1 MSKRS
6 SRSIARKR
14 FWNEHNKQTYR
25 CPDCGRTNDEVEGS
39 IEVHHQNGSPYD
51 NRVQNLIGLCGV
63 CHALREDRHPSKDRV
78 RRLVDEVKTE
88 DGMDSKGQARQAKS
102 YSMKTAMEISAE
114 VSETMSNPLFEH
126 NYPVYEGLGFS
137 DFGSLFNIQ
146 PKTRREVALFRLG
159 RFELHQEISSI
170 VHGALSDVRST
181 VKCACCKTKRA
192 RVVCPHPNL
201 DSSHTVR
208 REPLCDP
215 CAMKIRSPVYKEN
228 DDDPEVSQVIA
239 AVEQAVNSDQCPHK

>member
-51 NRVQNLIGLCGV
+51 NRVQNLVGLCGV

-88 DGMDSKGQARQAKS
+88 GGMDSKEQMRQAKAHS
-102 YSMKTAMEISAE
+102 LKTGIKISRE
-114 VSETMSNPLFEH
+114 VDKTMSNPLLEL

-137 DFGSLFNIQ
+137 EFGDMFDIQ

-159 RFELHQEISSI
+159 RFKLHTEITSI
-170 VHGALSDVRST
+170 VREVLSDAISA
-181 VKCACCKTKRA
+181 VKCACCGSNRA
-192 RVVCPHPNL
+192 RTVCPHP
-201 DSSHTVR
+201 DSDTSHTVR
-208 REPLCDP
+208 REPLCHR
-215 CAMKIRSPVYKEN
+215 CHIEIQCSVYNEN
-228 DDDPEVSQVIA
+228 DGELKVPQVIG
-239 AVEQAVNSDQCPHK
+239 AVEQALNSDQCPHK